1 MAKNDFKPFAT
12 GNGANV
18 LTQAEY
24 EALAALASGFTS
36 GKASSAQMNKAIRQ
50 ATVIA
55 SVIAQFTADNG
66 GSDVL
71 DNGNTAAILASFITA
86 LNASVGNSLGSNF
99 LRKANNLSDVI
110 NATTARQNLS
120 AAKLGANSDITAL
133 SGLTT
138 PLTVPQGG
146 TGASSAINARANLY
160 AAQLGANSDITSL
173 SGLTTAL
180 SIPQG
185 GTGAKSAT
193 DARANLFAAQLG
205 ANSDITSLS
214 GLTTALSVD
223 QGGTGAKT
231 AAGARSN
238 ISAASSG
245 ANSDITSIS
254 GLTTALSVPQGGTG
268 ATSAVNARANLFAA
282 QLGANSDITSLNG
295 LTTALSIDQ
304 GGTGAKTAANAR
316 SNLQLNRFTQS
327 DVETQVIAPSGRYV
341 FRVWDNAVWG
351 LYDSTNQVWMPLSV
365 DKGGTGSTTGDGARV
380 NISAAKSGANSD
392 ITSLS
397 GLTTALSVTQGGT
410 GAKTA
415 TAARANLFAGGI
427 PTALNSAQ
435 GWWKCADTGRIF
447 QHGKVAI
454 TSGSQLTFPIAF
466 PNACFAVIMTDN
478 DGYKDVGLLGATTTY
493 ASFTSG
499 SGGTVTVGY
508 LAIGY

>member
-36 GKASSAQMNKAIRQ
+36 GKASSAQINKAIRQ

-86 LNASVGNSLGSNF
+86 LNTSVGNSLGSNF
-99 LRKANNLSDVI
+99 LRKTNNLSDI
-110 NATTARQNLS
+110 SNATTSRQNLS
-120 AAKLGANSDITAL
+120 AAKSGVNSDITAL
-133 SGLTT
+133 NGLTT
-138 PLTVPQGG
+138 ALTVQQGG
-146 TGASSAINARANLY
+146 TGATSANN
-160 AAQLGANSDITSL
+160 
-173 SGLTTAL
+173 
-180 SIPQG
+180 
-185 GTGAKSAT
+185 
-193 DARANLFAAQLG
+193 ARANLFAAQ
-205 ANSDITSLS
+205 
-214 GLTTALSVD
+214 
-223 QGGTGAKT
+223 
-231 AAGARSN
+231 
-238 ISAASSG
+238 SG
-245 ANSDITSIS
+245 ANTDITSIS

-268 ATSAVNARANLFAA
+268 ATSAKEAREKLFAA
-282 QLGANSDITSLNG
+282 ERGGNSDITSLTG
-295 LTTALSIDQ
+295 LTTALSVSQ
-304 GGTGAKTAANAR
+304 GGTGAKNAADAR
-316 SNLQLNRFTQS
+316 
-327 DVETQVIAPSGRYV
+327 G
-341 FRVWDNAVWG
+341 
-351 LYDSTNQVWMPLSV
+351 
-365 DKGGTGSTTGDGARV
+365 
-380 NISAAKSGANSD
+380 NISAASSGANSD

-397 GLTTALSVTQGGT
+397 GLTTALSIQQGGT

-415 TAARANLFAGGI
+415 TAARANLYAGGI
-427 PTALNSAQ
+427 PTALNSAK

-466 PNACFAVIMTDN
+466 PNACFAVILTDN
-478 DGYKDVGLLGATTTY
+478 DGYKGVGLLGATTTY

>member
-36 GKASSAQMNKAIRQ
+36 GKASSAQINKAIRQ

-86 LNASVGNSLGSNF
+86 LNTSVGNSLGSNF
-99 LRKANNLSDVI
+99 LRKTNNLSDI
-110 NATTARQNLS
+110 SNATTSRQNLS
-120 AAKLGANSDITAL
+120 AAKSGANSDITAL
-133 SGLTT
+133 NGLTT

-146 TGASSAINARANLY
+146 TGATSAINARANLY

-185 GTGAKSAT
+185 GTGATS
-193 DARANLFAAQLG
+193 AAQARDNLYAAGRNANSDITSLSGLTTALSVTQGGTGAKTAANARSNLGAAASG

-214 GLTTALSVD
+214 GLTTALS
-223 QGGTGAKT
+223 
-231 AAGARSN
+231 
-238 ISAASSG
+238 I
-245 ANSDITSIS
+245 
-254 GLTTALSVPQGGTG
+254 PQGGTG
-268 ATSAVNARANLFAA
+268 ATSAAQARDNLYAA
-282 QLGANSDITSLNG
+282 
-295 LTTALSIDQ
+295 
-304 GGTGAKTAANAR
+304 
-316 SNLQLNRFTQS
+316 
-327 DVETQVIAPSGRYV
+327 GR
-341 FRVWDNAVWG
+341 N
-351 LYDSTNQVWMPLSV
+351 
-365 DKGGTGSTTGDGARV
+365 
-380 NISAAKSGANSD
+380 ANSD

-466 PNACFAVIMTDN
+466 PNACFAVILTDN
-478 DGYKDVGLLGATTTY
+478 DGYKGVGLLGATTTY

>member
-36 GKASSAQMNKAIRQ
+36 GKASSAQINKAIRQ

-86 LNASVGNSLGSNF
+86 LNTSVGNSLGSNF
-99 LRKANNLSDVI
+99 LGKTNNLSDI
-110 NATTARQNLS
+110 SNATTSRQNLS
-120 AAKLGANSDITAL
+120 AAKSGVNSDITAL
-133 SGLTT
+133 NGLTT

-185 GTGAKSAT
+185 GTGATSAAQ
-193 DARANLFAAQLG
+193 ARDNLFAAG
-205 ANSDITSLS
+205 RNANSDITSLS

-231 AAGARSN
+231 AANARSN
-238 ISAASSG
+238 IGAAASGS
-245 ANSDITSIS
+245 
-254 GLTTALSVPQGGTG
+254 
-268 ATSAVNARANLFAA
+268 
-282 QLGANSDITSLNG
+282 NSDITSLNG
-295 LTTALSIDQ
+295 LTKAIDITQ
-304 GGTGAKTAANAR
+304 GGTGAT
-316 SNLQLNRFTQS
+316 
-327 DVETQVIAPSGRYV
+327 
-341 FRVWDNAVWG
+341 
-351 LYDSTNQVWMPLSV
+351 
-365 DKGGTGSTTGDGARV
+365 
-380 NISAAKSGANSD
+380 SAAQARDNLFAAGRNANSD

-397 GLTTALSVTQGGT
+397 GLTTALSVPQGGT

-447 QHGKVAI
+447 QHGKVTI

-478 DGYKDVGLLGATTTY
+478 DGYKVAGLLGATTTY

-499 SGGTVTVGY
+499 SGGAVTVGY

>member
-36 GKASSAQMNKAIRQ
+36 GKASSAQINKAIRQ
-50 ATVIA
+50 STVIA

-71 DNGNTAAILASFITA
+71 DNGNTAAILSSFITA

-99 LRKANNLSDVI
+99 LRKTNNLSDI
-110 NATTARQNLS
+110 SNATTSRQNLS
-120 AAKLGANSDITAL
+120 AAKSGVNSDITAL
-133 SGLTT
+133 NGLTT

-146 TGASSAINARANLY
+146 TGATSAINARANLY

-180 SIPQG
+180 SIE
-185 GTGAKSAT
+185 
-193 DARANLFAAQLG
+193 
-205 ANSDITSLS
+205 
-214 GLTTALSVD
+214 

-316 SNLQLNRFTQS
+316 SNIGAAASGSNS
-327 DVETQVIAPSGRYV
+327 DITAI
-341 FRVWDNAVWG
+341 NG
-351 LYDSTNQVWMPLSV
+351 LTTALSV
-365 DKGGTGSTTGDGARV
+365 PQGGTGSSSAAGARA
-380 NISAAKSGANSD
+380 NLFAAQLGANSD

-466 PNACFAVIMTDN
+466 PNACFAVILTDN

>member
-36 GKASSAQMNKAIRQ
+36 GKASSAQINKAIRQ

-86 LNASVGNSLGSNF
+86 LNTSVGNSLGSNF
-99 LRKANNLSDVI
+99 LRKTNNLSDI
-110 NATTARQNLS
+110 SNATTSRQNLS
-120 AAKLGANSDITAL
+120 AAKSGVNSDITAL
-133 SGLTT
+133 NGLTT

-146 TGASSAINARANLY
+146 TGATSAI
-160 AAQLGANSDITSL
+160 
-173 SGLTTAL
+173 
-180 SIPQG
+180 
-185 GTGAKSAT
+185 
-193 DARANLFAAQLG
+193 
-205 ANSDITSLS
+205 
-214 GLTTALSVD
+214 
-223 QGGTGAKT
+223 
-231 AAGARSN
+231 
-238 ISAASSG
+238 
-245 ANSDITSIS
+245 
-254 GLTTALSVPQGGTG
+254 
-268 ATSAVNARANLFAA
+268 NARANLFAA
-282 QLGANSDITSLNG
+282 QL
-295 LTTALSIDQ
+295 
-304 GGTGAKTAANAR
+304 
-316 SNLQLNRFTQS
+316 
-327 DVETQVIAPSGRYV
+327 
-341 FRVWDNAVWG
+341 
-351 LYDSTNQVWMPLSV
+351 
-365 DKGGTGSTTGDGARV
+365 
-380 NISAAKSGANSD
+380 GANSD

-466 PNACFAVIMTDN
+466 PNACFAVILTDN
-478 DGYKDVGLLGATTTY
+478 DGYKNVGLLGATTTY
-493 ASFTSG
+493 ASVTSS

>member
-36 GKASSAQMNKAIRQ
+36 GKASSAQINKAIRQ

-86 LNASVGNSLGSNF
+86 LNTSVGNSLGSNF
-99 LRKANNLSDVI
+99 LRKTNNLSDI
-110 NATTARQNLS
+110 SNATTSRQNLS
-120 AAKLGANSDITAL
+120 AAKSGVNSDITAL
-133 SGLTT
+133 NGLTT

-146 TGASSAINARANLY
+146 TGATSAINARANLY

-205 ANSDITSLS
+205 ANSDITSL
-214 GLTTALSVD
+214 
-223 QGGTGAKT
+223 K
-231 AAGARSN
+231 
-238 ISAASSG
+238 
-245 ANSDITSIS
+245 
-254 GLTTALSVPQGGTG
+254 
-268 ATSAVNARANLFAA
+268 
-282 QLGANSDITSLNG
+282 G

-316 SNLQLNRFTQS
+316 SNIGAAASGSNS
-327 DVETQVIAPSGRYV
+327 DITAI
-341 FRVWDNAVWG
+341 NG
-351 LYDSTNQVWMPLSV
+351 LTTALSV
-365 DKGGTGSTTGDGARV
+365 PQGGTGSSSAAGARA
-380 NISAAKSGANSD
+380 NLFAAQLGANSD

-478 DGYKDVGLLGATTTY
+478 DGYKDAGLLGATTTY

>member
-36 GKASSAQMNKAIRQ
+36 GKASSAQINKAIRQ

-86 LNASVGNSLGSNF
+86 LNTSVGNSLGSNF
-99 LRKANNLSDVI
+99 LRKTNNLSDI
-110 NATTARQNLS
+110 SNATTSRQNLS
-120 AAKLGANSDITAL
+120 AAKSGANSDITAL
-133 SGLTT
+133 NGLTT

-146 TGASSAINARANLY
+146 TGATSAINARANLY

-185 GTGAKSAT
+185 GTGATS
-193 DARANLFAAQLG
+193 AAQARDNLY
-205 ANSDITSLS
+205 
-214 GLTTALSVD
+214 
-223 QGGTGAKT
+223 
-231 AAGARSN
+231 AAGRN
-238 ISAASSG
+238 
-245 ANSDITSIS
+245 
-254 GLTTALSVPQGGTG
+254 
-268 ATSAVNARANLFAA
+268 
-282 QLGANSDITSLNG
+282 
-295 LTTALSIDQ
+295 
-304 GGTGAKTAANAR
+304 
-316 SNLQLNRFTQS
+316 
-327 DVETQVIAPSGRYV
+327 
-341 FRVWDNAVWG
+341 
-351 LYDSTNQVWMPLSV
+351 
-365 DKGGTGSTTGDGARV
+365 
-380 NISAAKSGANSD
+380 ANSD

-466 PNACFAVIMTDN
+466 PNACFAVILTDN
-478 DGYKDVGLLGATTTY
+478 DGYKGVGLLGATTTY

>member
-36 GKASSAQMNKAIRQ
+36 GKASSAQINKAIRQ

-86 LNASVGNSLGSNF
+86 LNTSVGNSLGSNF
-99 LRKANNLSDVI
+99 LRKTNNLSDI
-110 NATTARQNLS
+110 SNATTSRQNLS
-120 AAKLGANSDITAL
+120 AAKSGANSDITAL
-133 SGLTT
+133 NGLTT

-146 TGASSAINARANLY
+146 TGATSASQARDNLY
-160 AAQLGANSDITSL
+160 AAGRNANSDITSL

-180 SIPQG
+180 SIQ
-185 GTGAKSAT
+185 
-193 DARANLFAAQLG
+193 
-205 ANSDITSLS
+205 
-214 GLTTALSVD
+214 
-223 QGGTGAKT
+223 
-231 AAGARSN
+231 
-238 ISAASSG
+238 
-245 ANSDITSIS
+245 
-254 GLTTALSVPQGGTG
+254 
-268 ATSAVNARANLFAA
+268 
-282 QLGANSDITSLNG
+282 
-295 LTTALSIDQ
+295 
-304 GGTGAKTAANAR
+304 
-316 SNLQLNRFTQS
+316 
-327 DVETQVIAPSGRYV
+327 
-341 FRVWDNAVWG
+341 
-351 LYDSTNQVWMPLSV
+351 
-365 DKGGTGSTTGDGARV
+365 
-380 NISAAKSGANSD
+380 
-392 ITSLS
+392 
-397 GLTTALSVTQGGT
+397 QGGT

-415 TAARANLFAGGI
+415 TAARANLYAGGI

-466 PNACFAVIMTDN
+466 PNACFAVILTDN

>member
-36 GKASSAQMNKAIRQ
+36 GKASSAQINKAIRQ

-86 LNASVGNSLGSNF
+86 LNTSVGNSLGSNF
-99 LRKANNLSDVI
+99 LRKTNNLSDI
-110 NATTARQNLS
+110 SNATTSRQNLS
-120 AAKLGANSDITAL
+120 AAKSGVNSDITAL
-133 SGLTT
+133 NGLTT
-138 PLTVPQGG
+138 PLT
-146 TGASSAINARANLY
+146 
-160 AAQLGANSDITSL
+160 
-173 SGLTTAL
+173 
-180 SIPQG
+180 
-185 GTGAKSAT
+185 
-193 DARANLFAAQLG
+193 
-205 ANSDITSLS
+205 
-214 GLTTALSVD
+214 
-223 QGGTGAKT
+223 
-231 AAGARSN
+231 
-238 ISAASSG
+238 
-245 ANSDITSIS
+245 
-254 GLTTALSVPQGGTG
+254 VPQGGTG

-316 SNLQLNRFTQS
+316 SNIGAAASGSNS
-327 DVETQVIAPSGRYV
+327 DITAI
-341 FRVWDNAVWG
+341 NG
-351 LYDSTNQVWMPLSV
+351 LTTALSV
-365 DKGGTGSTTGDGARV
+365 PQGGTGSSSAAGARA
-380 NISAAKSGANSD
+380 NLFAAQLGANSD

-415 TAARANLFAGGI
+415 TAARANLYAGGI

-454 TSGSQLTFPIAF
+454 TSGSWLTFPIAF
-466 PNACFAVIMTDN
+466 PNACFAVILTDN
-478 DGYKDVGLLGATTTY
+478 DGYKGVGLLGATTTY
-493 ASFTSG
+493 AAFTSG

>member
-18 LTQAEY
+18 LTQAED
-24 EALAALASGFTS
+24 EGLAALASGFTS
-36 GKASSAQMNKAIRQ
+36 GKASSAQINKAIRQ
-50 ATVIA
+50 ATAIT

-86 LNASVGNSLGSNF
+86 LNTSVGNSLGSNF
-99 LRKANNLSDVI
+99 LRKTNNLSDI
-110 NATTARQNLS
+110 SNATTSRQNLS
-120 AAKLGANSDITAL
+120 AAKSGANSDITAL
-133 SGLTT
+133 NGLTT

-146 TGASSAINARANLY
+146 TGATSAINARANLY

-185 GTGAKSAT
+185 GTGATS
-193 DARANLFAAQLG
+193 AAQARDNLY
-205 ANSDITSLS
+205 
-214 GLTTALSVD
+214 
-223 QGGTGAKT
+223 
-231 AAGARSN
+231 AAGRN
-238 ISAASSG
+238 
-245 ANSDITSIS
+245 
-254 GLTTALSVPQGGTG
+254 
-268 ATSAVNARANLFAA
+268 
-282 QLGANSDITSLNG
+282 
-295 LTTALSIDQ
+295 
-304 GGTGAKTAANAR
+304 
-316 SNLQLNRFTQS
+316 
-327 DVETQVIAPSGRYV
+327 
-341 FRVWDNAVWG
+341 
-351 LYDSTNQVWMPLSV
+351 
-365 DKGGTGSTTGDGARV
+365 
-380 NISAAKSGANSD
+380 ANSD

-466 PNACFAVIMTDN
+466 PNACFAVILTDN
-478 DGYKDVGLLGATTTY
+478 DGYKGVGLLGATTTY

>member
-36 GKASSAQMNKAIRQ
+36 GKASSAQINKAIRQ

-86 LNASVGNSLGSNF
+86 LNTSVGNSLGSNF
-99 LRKANNLSDVI
+99 LRKTNNLSDI
-110 NATTARQNLS
+110 SNATTSRQNLS
-120 AAKLGANSDITAL
+120 AAKSGVNSDITAL
-133 SGLTT
+133 NGLTT

-146 TGASSAINARANLY
+146 TGATSAINARANLY

-205 ANSDITSLS
+205 ANSDITSL
-214 GLTTALSVD
+214 
-223 QGGTGAKT
+223 
-231 AAGARSN
+231 
-238 ISAASSG
+238 
-245 ANSDITSIS
+245 
-254 GLTTALSVPQGGTG
+254 
-268 ATSAVNARANLFAA
+268 
-282 QLGANSDITSLNG
+282 NG

-316 SNLQLNRFTQS
+316 SNIGAAASGSNS
-327 DVETQVIAPSGRYV
+327 DITAI
-341 FRVWDNAVWG
+341 NG
-351 LYDSTNQVWMPLSV
+351 LTTALSV
-365 DKGGTGSTTGDGARV
+365 PQGGTGSSSAAGARA
-380 NISAAKSGANSD
+380 NLFAAQLGANSD

-478 DGYKDVGLLGATTTY
+478 DGYKDTGLLGATTTY